1 MIVRIVQ
8 MHFSENKIDDFKVL
22 FEDIKEKIRHQ
33 PGCEFLELYQGTD
46 DPQTFF
52 TYSYWNSSTDL
63 NNYRNSALFQEIWPK
78 TKAMFDQKPIA
89 TSVEKLHSLS

>member
-8 MHFSENKIDDFKVL
+8 MHFTADKVEGFKQM
-22 FEDIKEKIRHQ
+22 FDEIKEGIRHQ
-33 PGCEFLELYQGTD
+33 PGCTFLELYQGTD

-52 TYSYWNSSTDL
+52 TYSYWNSTADL

-89 TSVEKLHSLS
+89 TSVEKIHSLS